1 MTEGTDPTHELRLD
15 RTQEIPTEALHPQQ
29 GRPGQQDFRTGVAA
43 VPTQRQVDQTVSF
56 EPTLAPGQI
65 VTSGQLKRPDVPLN
79 VRLRQLKAGGRW
91 SVAGAIF
98 LLLSWGLW
106 AVSAGGDS
114 DHGTATLALF
124 LVLVVAVGL
133 FALSRLVGGVVLE
146 KIMGRTRR
154 SAWLS
159 HAFIGLFLVA
169 AGVSYLSSIDWVVD
183 AWNFL
188 RGVR

>member
-1 MTEGTDPTHELRLD
+1 MTEGTDPTQELRFD
-15 RTQEIPTEALHPQQ
+15 RTQEIPTEAFQTQQ
-29 GRPGQQDFRTGVAA
+29 GKPGAADFKTGVAA
-43 VPTQRQVDQTVSF
+43 VPAQRQVEQTASF

-65 VTSGQLKRPDVPLN
+65 VTSGHLKRPDVPFG
-79 VRLRQLKAGGRW
+79 VRMRQLKAGGRW

-98 LLLSWGLW
+98 LLVSWGLF
-106 AVSAGGDS
+106 AASAGADS
-114 DHGTATLALF
+114 DHGTATLAL
-124 LVLVVAVGL
+124 VLIFVVAVGL

-159 HAFIGLFLVA
+159 HAVIGLFLVV
-169 AGVSYLSSIDWVVD
+169 AGAQYLRSISWVVD

>member
-1 MTEGTDPTHELRLD
+1 VTEGTEPTRELRLD
-15 RTQEIPTEALHPQQ
+15 RTQEIPTEALNTQQ
-29 GRPGQQDFRTGVAA
+29 PRPGQKDFKTGVAA
-43 VPTQRQVDQTVSF
+43 VPAQRQVEQTATF

-65 VTSGQLKRPDVPLN
+65 VTSGQLKRPDVPFA
-79 VRLRQLKAGGRW
+79 VRMRQLKAGGRW

-98 LLLSWGLW
+98 LLVSWGLW
-106 AVSAGGDS
+106 AASATDGDHAS
-114 DHGTATLALF
+114 ATLALF
-124 LVLVVAVGL
+124 LIFVVAVGL
-133 FALSRLVGGVVLE
+133 FALSRIVGGVVLE

-159 HAFIGLFLVA
+159 HAVIGLFLVV
-169 AGVSYLSSIDWVVD
+169 AGISYLRSIDWIVD